1 MPYRLV
7 KNARN
12 TLRPVVRW
20 RGVRGLGDTC
30 LEYDDSGNCIDT
42 GATSVNLFPGGTLPP
57 NPVINPV
64 VSTDSC
70 TQLPRALR

>member
-20 RGVRGLGDTC
+20 RGVRGLGDD
-30 LEYDDSGNCIDT
+30 LS
-42 GATSVNLFPGGTLPP
+42 
-57 NPVINPV
+57 
-64 VSTDSC
+64 
-70 TQLPRALR
+70 